1 MYVNGSGKPQVLE
14 YFRQAGAATL
24 DVYGVEDKILNAPA
38 PAMRMLQIT
47 TRAGFSLRSFTRIT
61 SLLLG
66 GGCVGLSYLE
76 LSGLKIRLDDVPFMP
91 SLRRLEL
98 FEVVV
103 QDSFATLV
111 RVLARVPNLEEL
123 SSTYIS
129 FWDMDRLVP
138 KKPRM
143 SVTPIQLSGLKRLE
157 LHEEPD
163 LVLALLRVLPIPTLT
178 LDLDLFSRNPAPDR
192 FDDCHMEIAKWCLDF
207 LCKVGDRYPAEFKE
221 GKARFDSRGDPRTAS
236 ISFAFPS
243 YSWDDID
250 LPKPISTH
258 FSFVLPM
265 KLDQEDPLLASISV
279 LHLRCCSQNI
289 EDGLGVRLLSG
300 LHTLILESYH
310 RLEEMEAIEQWLVWR
325 RGRIQHVLFVSCNEW
340 IRSVANQWKE
350 QGLVCKASWHSKGI
364 YLPG

>member
-1 MYVNGSGKPQVLE
+1 MYVYGSGKPQVLE

-24 DVYGVEDKILNAPA
+24 DDYGVDDKILNAPA
-38 PAMRMLQIT
+38 PAMRMLQVT

-76 LSGLKIRLDDVPFMP
+76 LSGLKIRLDDFPFMP

-129 FWDMDRLVP
+129 FWDVDRLIP

-163 LVLALLRVLPIPTLT
+163 LVLALVRVLPIPTLT
-178 LDLDLFSRNPAPDR
+178 LDLDLFFRNPAPDR
-192 FDDCHMEIAKWCLDF
+192 FDDCHMEIAK
-207 LCKVGDRYPAEFKE
+207 
-221 GKARFDSRGDPRTAS
+221 
-236 ISFAFPS
+236 
-243 YSWDDID
+243 
-250 LPKPISTH
+250 
-258 FSFVLPM
+258 
-265 KLDQEDPLLASISV
+265 
-279 LHLRCCSQNI
+279 
-289 EDGLGVRLLSG
+289 
-300 LHTLILESYH
+300 
-310 RLEEMEAIEQWLVWR
+310 
-325 RGRIQHVLFVSCNEW
+325 
-340 IRSVANQWKE
+340 
-350 QGLVCKASWHSKGI
+350 
-364 YLPG
+364 